1 MIRTDDD
8 FPYYLVKL
16 RKDLFL
22 TDSNVKDD
30 YGQTFLPMTKVIAG
44 NYYEHFKQV
53 KEGDLYYLDQTKTA
67 VISCFNV
74 AGVCPELS
82 EIEQQRRGKNKQ
94 MGLVTH
100 ELHQALS
107 EYNVYFTFFVIP

>member
-1 MIRTDDD
+1 MIRTGDD

-16 RKDLFL
+16 KKDLYL
-22 TDSNVKDD
+22 TDSNIKDD
-30 YGQTFLPMTKVIAG
+30 YGQIFPPMTKVIVR

-67 VISCFNV
+67 AISCFIV
-74 AGVCPELS
+74 LGVCPELS
-82 EIEQQRRGKNKQ
+82 EIELKRRGKNEQ

-107 EYNVYFTFFVIP
+107 EYTVSEF